1 MTFAMYR
8 AGLKVGPRLR
18 EYFRQVEAEVV
29 SNSRNKIHQTSCEY
43 YSGPSCVDGG
53 ASLFHSR
60 FGGCKKEFDL
70 CIGDFQ
76 MITSFS
82 LNDKVKIDF

>member
-1 MTFAMYR
+1 MPLEEYR
-8 AGLKVGPRLR
+8 ARLKASARLR
-18 EYFRQVEAEVV
+18 ECCRLAQAGVI
-29 SNSRNKIHQTSCEY
+29 SNSRNTIHQTSYEY